1 MVMENIDDPR
11 SWYQFQ
17 FLLAK
22 KLKSE
27 VWTGLRSYL
36 TIAAALSLG
45 VWKRDTSKG
54 VLEMMF

>member
-17 FLLAK
+17 FPVAK

-27 VWTGLRSYL
+27 VRTSLWSIL

-45 VWKRDTSKG
+45 VWKRDMSKG
-54 VLEMMF
+54 LLKAMF

>member
-27 VWTGLRSYL
+27 VWTSLWSIL

-45 VWKRDTSKG
+45 VWKRDMSKG